1 MNNTG
6 QRLTDGL
13 NNITKSIMQQRGVQ
27 PLEAQDDI
35 PLRPLLLN
43 GNQAN
48 GNQLQVP
55 QNE

>member
-6 QRLTDGL
+6 QRLADGL

-27 PLEAQDDI
+27 QIEAQDDI

>member
-1 MNNTG
+1 
-6 QRLTDGL
+6 
-13 NNITKSIMQQRGVQ
+13 MQQRGVQ
-27 PLEAQDDI
+27 QLEAQDDI